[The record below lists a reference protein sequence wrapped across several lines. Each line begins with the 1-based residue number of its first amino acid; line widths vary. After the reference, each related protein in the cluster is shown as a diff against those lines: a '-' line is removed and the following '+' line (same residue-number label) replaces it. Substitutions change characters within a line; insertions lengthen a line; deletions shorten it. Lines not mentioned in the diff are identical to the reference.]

1 MLSCTIDF
9 QYSHFASA
17 KVGHLCGE
25 EHGPLRRQRMYVQK
39 WAKTDICSFTADVQ
53 SRGMLFLRIKAERKS
68 HHGPSENKK
77 ILPLMAL

>member
-25 EHGPLRRQRMYVQK
+25 EHGPLRRQ
-39 WAKTDICSFTADVQ
+39 DVCTEVGKDRHLFFY
-53 SRGMLFLRIKAERKS
+53 SRCAV
-68 HHGPSENKK
+68 
-77 ILPLMAL
+77 